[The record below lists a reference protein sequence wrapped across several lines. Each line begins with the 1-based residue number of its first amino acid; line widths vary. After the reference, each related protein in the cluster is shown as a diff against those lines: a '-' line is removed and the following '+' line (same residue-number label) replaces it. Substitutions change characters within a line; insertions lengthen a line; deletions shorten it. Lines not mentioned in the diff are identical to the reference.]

1 MYKILSKEYL
11 NETYP
16 ILNCEE
22 DAILLFISK
31 DGVCL
36 HPAFSAIKNLSETI
50 ENNIRKNCI
59 ENSIK
64 EGTLILLKYKD
75 KKVLIMPIQNT
86 WKDKC
91 VKDFIEQGFSKISSV
106 YKERNLNSIAIQ
118 EGVIPAEIIDK
129 IIEKLDLPKITY
141 YPNKE

>member
-1 MYKILSKEYL
+1 
-11 NETYP
+11 
-16 ILNCEE
+16 
-22 DAILLFISK
+22 
-31 DGVCL
+31 
-36 HPAFSAIKNLSETI
+36 
-50 ENNIRKNCI
+50 
-59 ENSIK
+59 
-64 EGTLILLKYKD
+64 
-75 KKVLIMPIQNT
+75 MPIQNT